1 VDNMRKN
8 LTIQLYLN
16 RVNDAIVVT
25 GQDVMNQY
33 RVLTYDALLVPHSAT
48 MDGKVRA
55 TALAQ
60 QLAKG
65 TSFTTLLDQAVANR
79 LPMVVGM
86 SQQVADAHQVPLDL
100 ERAMHALPLQ
110 RVSPV
115 IETPLGW
122 YIVRVTQHTPK
133 PRPITLNMAVEMP
146 KVKEIKQ
153 RQAFMLIV
161 QKAMRQH
168 GLSLTEPLLQTL
180 YDKSNQRWTQALD
193 GYARQSSLAPY
204 DPRPHYMAS
213 LLYEKLNRPTDQR
226 TELEKASLKGM
237 LTPRLRLPMVD
248 AYLARFVLQDGRV
261 GSANALVDAAVMG
274 SQDNYTYM
282 KRTAVVLETGG
293 FSGPANRLK
302 TRLLEVENAAAR
314 QQQQPISANM
324 MRL

>member
-1 VDNMRKN
+1 
-8 LTIQLYLN
+8 
-16 RVNDAIVVT
+16 
-25 GQDVMNQY
+25 
-33 RVLTYDALLVPHSAT
+33 
-48 MDGKVRA
+48 
-55 TALAQ
+55 
-60 QLAKG
+60 
-65 TSFTTLLDQAVANR
+65 LLDQAVANR